1 MTTPLEARP
10 VPDIVTE
17 LPGPRARAHIEF
29 DHAWTS
35 PSLPRAYPIVPV
47 RGLGCAVEDI
57 DGNVFLDFAAGI
69 AVNSTGHSHPDVVAA
84 IQRQAAQLQHFSA
97 SDFYLP
103 IYAEAAAELARIAPM
118 APARVFIGN
127 SGAEA
132 VEAGLKLA
140 RYATKRSNVVAF
152 LGGFHGRT
160 MGAVSLT
167 ASKAKYHA
175 HFGPLLP
182 GVYHVPFGNEGLEE
196 LERRVFKRLMP
207 ADEFAAVIVEPIQ
220 GEGGY
225 VVPED
230 DFLGRLREL
239 CDRHGILLIADE
251 VQSGAGRTGKM
262 WAVQHWDVEPD
273 ILLTAKGIG
282 SGMPVGAMIARSDLM
297 TWGPGAHGSTYGGN
311 PVALA
316 ALLETVRL
324 LENGLIANAAIRGR
338 EIQDALR
345 PLLQRHPA
353 LVKDVRGKGLMIGI
367 QFDSGETAEAVQ
379 MQAFERGLLVLEA
392 RRRLRAH
399 VAAARRLPGRGRDG
413 GPDLRR
419 GRRPRGDPSGR
430 RPRGR
435 GRREAGRA
443 RQRGFRR
450 VGLIR
455 HTGPGTRT
463 KRLHG
468 RCRARSPRCATRSPI
483 SCATAIPWPSR
494 ASRT

>member
-1 MTTPLEARP
+1 VTQPLEARQ
-10 VPDIVTE
+10 VPDIVTPP
-17 LPGPRARAHIEF
+17 PGPKARAHIEF

-84 IQRQAAQLQHFSA
+84 IKEQADRLQHFSA

-118 APARVFIGN
+118 EGPNRAFIGN

-140 RYATKRSNVVAF
+140 RYHTKRQNVVAF

-182 GVYHVPFGNEGLEE
+182 GVYHVPFGNEGLDE
-196 LERRVFKRLMP
+196 LESRVFKRLMP

-230 DFLGRLREL
+230 DFLPRLRDL
-239 CDRHGILLIADE
+239 CDFYGILLIADE

-262 WAVQHWDVEPD
+262 WAIQHWDVEPD

-282 SGMPVGAMIARSDLM
+282 SGMPVGAMIARSELM

-311 PVALA
+311 PVSLA
-316 ALLETVRL
+316 ALLATIKL
-324 LENGLIANAAIRGR
+324 LEGGLIANAGIRGR
-338 EIQDALR
+338 EILDGLR
-345 PLLQRHPA
+345 PLVTSHPD
-353 LVKDVRGKGLMIGI
+353 LVRDVRGKGLMIGI

-379 MQAFERGLLVLEA
+379 LQAFDRGLLVLEA
-392 RRRLRAH
+392 GDDCVRMSPPLVVTQAEAATAVRIFTEAVEA
-399 VAAARRLPGRGRDG
+399 VAANRAETMAELEQEAATGLAAPGV
-413 GPDLRR
+413 
-419 GRRPRGDPSGR
+419 
-430 RPRGR
+430 
-435 GRREAGRA
+435 EAG
-443 RQRGFRR
+443 G
-450 VGLIR
+450 
-455 HTGPGTRT
+455 
-463 KRLHG
+463 
-468 RCRARSPRCATRSPI
+468 
-483 SCATAIPWPSR
+483 
-494 ASRT
+494 